1 MMQAAIEI
9 VKRLIPGW
17 LRVTPRPPQ
26 GVVVFVHN
34 APGSP
39 YADVDPMTF
48 DILVDFGP
56 PTGQRVYEFQR
67 PANEFPRDHDVH
79 GPGVLS
85 GVLIAW
91 FGDEPKFTV
100 LTGPPV
106 TDQCD
111 PLEPPP

>member
-1 MMQAAIEI
+1 MINAAIEI

-17 LRVTPRPPQ
+17 LRVTERPPQ

-39 YADVDPMTF
+39 YDPVNPMSF
-48 DILVDFGP
+48 DIMVDFGP
-56 PTGQRVYEFQR
+56 PTGQRVYERQP
-67 PANEFPRDHDVH
+67 PANQFPSTYDVH
-79 GPGVLS
+79 GPGIFS

-91 FGDEPKFTV
+91 FGNEPKFTV
-100 LTGPPV
+100 LIGPAV
-106 TDQCD
+106 TDACD